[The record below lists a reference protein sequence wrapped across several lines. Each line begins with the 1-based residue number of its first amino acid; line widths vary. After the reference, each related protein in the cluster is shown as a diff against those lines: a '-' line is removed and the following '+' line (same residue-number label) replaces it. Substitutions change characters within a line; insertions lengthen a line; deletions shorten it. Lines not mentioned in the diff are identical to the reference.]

1 MTPSTSRT
9 PSTMITHGET
19 PPPPHEAKDVVVDG
33 IPVQIAPSVS
43 EETANQRL
51 RRRGMLGRCLIGGY
65 FLLVLLVILVTFL
78 PEHQQRPLEV
88 TIYVLSGALLL
99 GGVVFLTRMCLT
111 TNWKDRAAA
120 TFGRSGGALSSNAA
134 CAISSLFVMVVGALA
149 STWAAASL
157 ALFGIWKLFLEDEHS
172 FVDDMMNDTEGFAA
186 RLGLVFGYIL
196 ILPFVFIFL
205 VPIRFLVIVSPCWAL
220 ASVFQAVAF
229 KYVRW
234 WPSVMALVGVA
245 AIGQTLDVCLDP
257 NSPLTP
263 TIGFIGRTYE
273 DALVGWLTSNPPPP
287 SPTPPPPPYPPGTAP
302 QPPPSPPPYPP
313 DRAPLPPPPSP
324 PPECCSAL
332 WGVCLVYRQGGEC
345 V

>member
-1 MTPSTSRT
+1 
-9 PSTMITHGET
+9 MITHGET

-172 FVDDMMNDTEGFAA
+172 CPDIGTC
-186 RLGLVFGYIL
+186 LVFI
-196 ILPFVFIFL
+196 VL
-205 VPIRFLVIVSPCWAL
+205 VPYRFVVIVCPCWAL
-220 ASVFQAVAF
+220 ASVIQAVAF

-245 AIGQTLDVCLDP
+245 AIGLTLDVCLDP

-263 TIGFIGRTYE
+263 TIGFVGKTYE
-273 DALVGWLTSNPPPP
+273 DALIGWLTLNPPPP
-287 SPTPPPPPYPPGTAP
+287 PPTPPPPLP
-302 QPPPSPPPYPP
+302 
-313 DRAPLPPPPSP
+313 PLPPGVSLPPPP

-332 WGVCLVYRQGGEC
+332 WGVCLRYWQGGEC
-345 V
+345 VRP

>member
-1 MTPSTSRT
+1 LRHVGVASMTPSTTKTS
-9 PSTMITHGET
+9 STMITHGET

-43 EETANQRL
+43 EETAKASYQEMRL
-51 RRRGMLGRCLIGGY
+51 RRRGGCFLLGGY
-65 FLLVLLVILVTFL
+65 FLLVILVTFL

-88 TIYVLSGALLL
+88 TIYVLSGALHL

-120 TFGRSGGALSSNAA
+120 TFGRSGGALSSNTA

-172 FVDDMMNDTEGFAA
+172 CPDIGTC
-186 RLGLVFGYIL
+186 LVFI
-196 ILPFVFIFL
+196 VL
-205 VPIRFLVIVSPCWAL
+205 VPYRFVVIVCPCWAL
-220 ASVFQAVAF
+220 ASGFQAVAF

-245 AIGQTLDVCLDP
+245 AIGLTLDVCLDP

-263 TIGFIGRTYE
+263 TIGFVGRTYE
-273 DALVGWLTSNPPPP
+273 DALIGWLTLNPPPP
-287 SPTPPPPPYPPGTAP
+287 SPMPPPPPYPPGTAP

-332 WGVCLVYRQGGEC
+332 WGVCLGYWQGGEC

>member
-1 MTPSTSRT
+1 
-9 PSTMITHGET
+9 MITHGET

-33 IPVQIAPSVS
+33 IPVRIAPSVS
-43 EETANQRL
+43 EETAKASNQDQRL
-51 RRRGMLGRCLIGGY
+51 RRRGTQRPSMRCSLSNALTLCLIGGY
-65 FLLVLLVILVTFL
+65 FLLVILVKIITFL

-99 GGVVFLTRMCLT
+99 GGVVFLTCLTRMCLT

-172 FVDDMMNDTEGFAA
+172 CSDIGTC
-186 RLGLVFGYIL
+186 I
-196 ILPFVFIFL
+196 VFIWYSFIL

-245 AIGQTLDVCLDP
+245 AIGLTLDVCLDP

-263 TIGFIGRTYE
+263 TIGFVGRTYE

-287 SPTPPPPPYPPGTAP
+287 PPPPPPPLP
-302 QPPPSPPPYPP
+302 
-313 DRAPLPPPPSP
+313 PLPPPPP
-324 PPECCSAL
+324 LECCSAAL
-332 WGVCLVYRQGGEC
+332 LGVCLVYRQGGDC

>member
-1 MTPSTSRT
+1 MTPSTTKTS
-9 PSTMITHGET
+9 STMITHGET

-43 EETANQRL
+43 EETAKASYQDQRL
-51 RRRGMLGRCLIGGY
+51 RRRGALTLLALAMPLWTCL
-65 FLLVLLVILVTFL
+65 ILVTFL

-99 GGVVFLTRMCLT
+99 GGVVFLATCLTRMCLT

-172 FVDDMMNDTEGFAA
+172 CSDIGTC
-186 RLGLVFGYIL
+186 LVFI
-196 ILPFVFIFL
+196 VL
-205 VPIRFLVIVSPCWAL
+205 VPYRFVVIVCPCWAL
-220 ASVFQAVAF
+220 ASGFQAVAF

-234 WPSVMALVGVA
+234 WPTLMLLVGVA
-245 AIGQTLDVCLDP
+245 AIGLTLDVCLDP

-263 TIGFIGRTYE
+263 TIGFVGRTYE
-273 DALVGWLTSNPPPP
+273 DALIGWLTLNPPPP
-287 SPTPPPPPYPPGTAP
+287 
-302 QPPPSPPPYPP
+302 
-313 DRAPLPPPPSP
+313 P
-324 PPECCSAL
+324 PPERPHTARYPPCTSKLIPAA
-332 WGVCLVYRQGGEC
+332 RGGSDPPKDMQHHP
-345 V
+345 

>member
-1 MTPSTSRT
+1 
-9 PSTMITHGET
+9 MITHGET

-172 FVDDMMNDTEGFAA
+172 CPDIGTC
-186 RLGLVFGYIL
+186 LVFI
-196 ILPFVFIFL
+196 VL
-205 VPIRFLVIVSPCWAL
+205 VPYRFVVIVCPCWAL
-220 ASVFQAVAF
+220 ASGFQAVAF

-245 AIGQTLDVCLDP
+245 AIGLTLDVCLDP

-263 TIGFIGRTYE
+263 TIGFVGKTYE
-273 DALVGWLTSNPPPP
+273 DALIGWLTLNPPPP
-287 SPTPPPPPYPPGTAP
+287 PPTPPPPLP
-302 QPPPSPPPYPP
+302 
-313 DRAPLPPPPSP
+313 PLPPGVSLPPPP

-332 WGVCLVYRQGGEC
+332 WGVCLRYWQGGEC
-345 V
+345 VRP

>member
-1 MTPSTSRT
+1 MTPSSR
-9 PSTMITHGET
+9 ITHGET

-43 EETANQRL
+43 EETAKASYQDQRL
-51 RRRGMLGRCLIGGY
+51 RRRGALTLLALATPLWTCL
-65 FLLVLLVILVTFL
+65 ILVTFL

-172 FVDDMMNDTEGFAA
+172 CPDIGTC
-186 RLGLVFGYIL
+186 I
-196 ILPFVFIFL
+196 VFIVL
-205 VPIRFLVIVSPCWAL
+205 VPYRFVVI
-220 ASVFQAVAF
+220 
-229 KYVRW
+229 
-234 WPSVMALVGVA
+234 
-245 AIGQTLDVCLDP
+245 
-257 NSPLTP
+257 
-263 TIGFIGRTYE
+263 
-273 DALVGWLTSNPPPP
+273 
-287 SPTPPPPPYPPGTAP
+287 
-302 QPPPSPPPYPP
+302 
-313 DRAPLPPPPSP
+313 
-324 PPECCSAL
+324 
-332 WGVCLVYRQGGEC
+332 VCLVGLLLLASKRSHSSTSAGGRL
-345 V
+345 

>member
-172 FVDDMMNDTEGFAA
+172 CPDIGTC
-186 RLGLVFGYIL
+186 LVFI
-196 ILPFVFIFL
+196 VL
-205 VPIRFLVIVSPCWAL
+205 VPYRFVVIVCPCWAL
-220 ASVFQAVAF
+220 ASGFQAVTF

-245 AIGQTLDVCLDP
+245 AT
-257 NSPLTP
+257 
-263 TIGFIGRTYE
+263 
-273 DALVGWLTSNPPPP
+273 
-287 SPTPPPPPYPPGTAP
+287 
-302 QPPPSPPPYPP
+302 
-313 DRAPLPPPPSP
+313 
-324 PPECCSAL
+324 
-332 WGVCLVYRQGGEC
+332 
-345 V
+345 